1 MAQAMADIATIGV
14 LHERVVRD
22 SRDFSAQLEFALES
36 RIAIEQAKGIVA
48 EHNRVSVD
56 KAFELI
62 RRHTR
67 NQNQLLS
74 ETARKIIDGTL
85 SPAALTPEA
94 RGTR

>member
-1 MAQAMADIATIGV
+1 MADIATIGV

-22 SRDFSAQLEFALES
+22 TRDFSAQLEFALES

-56 KAFELI
+56 KAFEVI
-62 RRHTR
+62 RRYTR

-74 ETARKIIDGTL
+74 ETARRIIDGTL
-85 SPAALTPEA
+85 APENLA
-94 RGTR
+94 IEVRRSR